1 MRCVVRGTAAG
12 DIAAACEPALEVT
25 EVICLDAVETKYYSV
40 HELAAVSLI
49 QAVSLGQ
56 AVSLRHAVYLRHTV
70 SLRHVSLGH
79 VVSLRDD
86 M

>member
-49 QAVSLGQ
+49 QAVSLSQ
-56 AVSLRHAVYLRHTV
+56 AVYLRHTV